1 MANSN
6 RVGALYLDSFGYGV
20 LGKLTAQSLATTGT
34 ARITI
39 PLLSGGLTN
48 SGATANS
55 GGVIVRQ
62 VTVQN
67 PTGSIASANVGITI
81 SSTGDMGAS
90 NVVVANVVLSSVNA
104 AGKYQDLT
112 VAYPANTEITGNQ
125 TQALYLNV
133 NTASGNANTV
143 DIVVYGQV
151 VAF

>member
-34 ARITI
+34 AQIKI

-48 SGATANS
+48 SGSTANS

-62 VTVQN
+62 ITVQN
-67 PTGSIASANVGITI
+67 PTGSVASADIGITI
-81 SSTGDMGAS
+81 SSAGNMGAS
-90 NVVVANVVLSSVNA
+90 NVVVANVTLSSVSA

-112 VAYPANTEITGNQ
+112 IAYPANTEITGNQ